1 MRVFYSPFYVL
12 AAHSFDTTRK
22 AAWIADSL
30 VTHPFP
36 GVVVESPTP
45 LTAYGIEVVHDPVY
59 VDAVRTGT
67 PLNYAESQG
76 FTWDTGLWD
85 MVCASNGG
93 VVSAARAALQDG
105 VSGSL
110 SSGLHHARFDWG
122 SGYCTFNGLAITAKT
137 LLNEGAV
144 SSVLIIDLD
153 AHFGGGTA
161 SLIGGDPRITQLDV
175 SVSMFDAYRECD
187 NAIPVIIRHHEN
199 YLPAV
204 RKILDTCHGDYD
216 LVLYNAGMDPYQGD
230 GTGGLHGIDYDT
242 LNEREQIVFRWC
254 SRRGVPVAFVLA
266 GGYTGAAVT
275 KEQLVGLHRLTVG
288 NAARTLKSS

>member
-1 MRVFYSPFYVL
+1 MLVFYNLSYVL

-30 VTHPFP
+30 ITHPFP
-36 GVVVESPTP
+36 GVTVEAPTP
-45 LTAYGIEVVHDPVY
+45 LTVSDIEVVHDHVY
-59 VDAVRTGT
+59 VNAIRTGT

-76 FTWDTGLWD
+76 FTWDAGLWG

-93 VVSAARAALQDG
+93 VVDAARAALQDG

-110 SSGLHHARFDWG
+110 SSGLHHARSDWG
-122 SGYCTFNGLAITAKT
+122 NGYCTFNGLAVAAKT

-161 SLIGGDPRITQLDV
+161 SLIKGDPRIMQLDV
-175 SVSMFDAYRECD
+175 SVSMFDAYRERD
-187 NAIPVIIRHHEN
+187 NAVPVIIRNPEN

-204 RKILDTCHGDYD
+204 RKILDTCQSGYD

-242 LNEREQIVFRWC
+242 LNERERIVFQWC
-254 SRRGVPVAFVLA
+254 AKRGVPVAFVLA
-266 GGYTGAAVT
+266 GGYTSAAVT
-275 KEQLVGLHRLTVG
+275 KEQLVGLHRLTIG
-288 NAARTLKSS
+288 NAARVVG

>member
-1 MRVFYSPFYVL
+1 MRVFYSPSYVL

-36 GVVVESPTP
+36 GVTVEAPTP
-45 LTAYGIEVVHDPVY
+45 LTASDIGVAHDPVY
-59 VDAVRTGT
+59 VDAVCTGT

-76 FTWDTGLWD
+76 FTWDEGLWD

-93 VVSAARAALQDG
+93 VVDAARAALQDG

-110 SSGLHHARFDWG
+110 SSGLHHARSDWG
-122 SGYCTFNGLAITAKT
+122 NGYCTFNGLAVAAKT

-161 SLIGGDPRITQLDV
+161 SLIKGDPCIMQLDV

-187 NAIPVIIRHHEN
+187 NAVPVMIRHPEN

-204 RKILDTCHGDYD
+204 RKILDTCHDDYA

-242 LNEREQIVFRWC
+242 LNDRERIVFQWC
-254 SRRGVPVAFVLA
+254 ARRGIPVAFVLA
-266 GGYTGAAVT
+266 GGYTSAAVT

-288 NAARTLKSS
+288 NAARVVG